1 MLQKTIASYK
11 QPSKELEKY
20 IEVYWTAYN
29 PTDEAVEMPIVPDGS
44 MHIIWLNGYIFL
56 SGFMEEAS
64 VISIAPKDK
73 FFGIQFKPYALAL
86 LLECCVSE
94 FNNKDVPLESLNK
107 VLEEDIRVI
116 IEKKKHSQYNDAFN
130 HYFKRLFS
138 DKSVDELL
146 LNTLELLHASHGNT
160 LVSDCAK
167 ALEVH
172 PKKLERL
179 FIKNIGVSVK
189 KYSKIIRFYD
199 IHTVLEE
206 EGLENLTQKVL
217 DKGYFDQAHF
227 NRDFKKLTG
236 LTPSSK
242 LMSILY
248 NT

>member
-1 MLQKTIASYK
+1 MLRKIIASYT
-11 QPSKELEKY
+11 PPLKELETY
-20 IEVYWTAYN
+20 IKMYWTAYN
-29 PTDEAVEMPIVPDGS
+29 PTEKVVELPIVPDGS

-56 SGFMEEAS
+56 SGLMEEAS
-64 VISIAPKDK
+64 VISIAPEDK
-73 FFGIQFKPYALAL
+73 FFGVQFKPYTLAL

-107 VLEEDIRVI
+107 VLEEDIRAI
-116 IEKKKHSQYNDAFN
+116 IEKNHSQYNDAFN

-172 PKKLERL
+172 TKKLERL

-206 EGLENLTQKVL
+206 EGLKNLTQKVL

-236 LTPSSK
+236 VHPSSK

>member
-1 MLQKTIASYK
+1 MLQKIIASY
-11 QPSKELEKY
+11 QPPTQELEKY
-20 IEVYWTAYN
+20 INSYWTAYN
-29 PTDEAVEMPIVPDGS
+29 PTEEAVELPIVPDGS

-56 SGFMEEAS
+56 SGFMEEAR
-64 VISIAPKDK
+64 IIHIAPEDK
-73 FFGIQFKPYALAL
+73 FFGIQFQPYALAL
-86 LLECCVSE
+86 LLDDNVSE
-94 FNNKDVPLESLNK
+94 FNDENVPLEALNK
-107 VLEEDIRVI
+107 ALEEDIRVI
-116 IEKKKHSQYNDAFN
+116 IEKNHSKLNDAFN
-130 HYFKRLFS
+130 HYFKRLFL
-138 DKSVDELL
+138 DKSVDKLL
-146 LNTLELLHASHGNT
+146 LNTLELLHASHVNA
-160 LVSDCAK
+160 LVSECAK

-189 KYSKIIRFYD
+189 KYSKIIRFYG
-199 IHTVLEE
+199 IHAVLEE

>member
-1 MLQKTIASYK
+1 MLQKIIASYQK
-11 QPSKELEKY
+11 PSSKLEKY
-20 IEVYWTAYN
+20 IKSYWTAYN
-29 PTDEAVEMPIVPDGS
+29 PTDEAVELPIVPDGS
-44 MHIIWLNGYIFL
+44 MDIIWLNGHIFL
-56 SGFMEEAS
+56 SGLMEEAT
-64 VISIAPKDK
+64 VISIAPADR
-73 FFGIQFKPYALAL
+73 FIGIQFQPYALAL
-86 LLECCVSE
+86 LLDCCVSE

-107 VLEEDIRVI
+107 VLEEDIREI
-116 IEKKKHSQYNDAFN
+116 IEKNHSQHNDAFN
-130 HYFKRLFS
+130 HYFQRFFS
-138 DKSVDELL
+138 DKSVDALL
-146 LNTLELLHASHGNT
+146 LNTLELLHTSHGNT

-179 FIKNIGVSVK
+179 FIKYIGVSVK

-199 IHTVLEE
+199 IHAVLEE

-227 NRDFKKLTG
+227 NRDFKKITG

>member
-1 MLQKTIASYK
+1 MLQKIVASYT
-11 QPSKELEKY
+11 PPLKELEIY
-20 IEVYWTAYN
+20 ITVYWTAYN
-29 PTDEAVEMPIVPDGS
+29 PTEEAVEMPIVPDGS

-64 VISIAPKDK
+64 VISIAPEDK

-94 FNNKDVPLESLNK
+94 FNNKDIPLESLNK
-107 VLEEDIRVI
+107 ALEEDIRAI
-116 IEKKKHSQYNDAFN
+116 IEKKHSQPNDAFN

-167 ALEVH
+167 VLEVH

-189 KYSKIIRFYD
+189 KYSKIIRFFD

-206 EGLENLTQKVL
+206 EGLENLTQKIL